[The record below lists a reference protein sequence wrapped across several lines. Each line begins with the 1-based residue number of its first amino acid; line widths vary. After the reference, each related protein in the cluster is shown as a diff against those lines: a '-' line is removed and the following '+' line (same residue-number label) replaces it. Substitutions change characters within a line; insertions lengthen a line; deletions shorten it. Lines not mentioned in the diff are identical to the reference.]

1 MAAQQAIIITL
12 NLEQSTTLD
21 ESIEEANARITRL
34 LTEGWRLVW
43 ATPFSGSQ
51 GNTVALMAVIERP
64 DAPPVRIP

>member
-1 MAAQQAIIITL
+1 MAAQQTIIITL
-12 NLEQSTTLD
+12 NLEQSTTLH
-21 ESIEEANARITRL
+21 ESVEEANARITRL

-51 GNTVALMAVIERP
+51 SNTVALMVVVERP